1 MKKTPES
8 PRKKVQRELVRRA
21 QQSGKRQ
28 TAAATRRVTGG
39 SRYNERQ
46 LPLEPHD
53 VSVEVP
59 GALRRAFV
67 MLLVVMAVGIIG
79 YVLISNLSGLEH
91 IQVITSS
98 EEVTATV
105 VMDAAAAATSNMKR
119 IGIVSGHRGND
130 SGSVCSDGLTEARV
144 NYDIAVRVAQLL
156 RADGYT
162 VDILNEFDP
171 LLKGY
176 QARLLLSIHADSC
189 AYINELATGYKVAR
203 VLESKTPDED
213 DHLVA
218 CITVRYKTATGLR
231 FHANTV
237 THDMTQYHA
246 FYEIDP
252 QTPAAIIET
261 GFLNLDRSLLTD
273 HPELVAQGI
282 YNGINCFLNGEEP

>member
-8 PRKKVQRELVRRA
+8 PRKKVQRESVRRA

-39 SRYNERQ
+39 SKYNGRQ
-46 LPLEPHD
+46 LPLEPDD

-79 YVLISNLSGLEH
+79 YVLISNPSGLQH
-91 IQVITSS
+91 VQLGMPS
-98 EEVTATV
+98 EAETATV
-105 VMDAAAAATSNMKR
+105 VMDAAAATSNLKR
-119 IGIVSGHRGND
+119 IGIVSGHHGND
-130 SGSVCSDGLTEARV
+130 SGSVCSDGLTEAQV

-156 RADGYT
+156 RADDYS

-171 LLKGY
+171 RLKGY

-189 AYINELATGYKVAR
+189 TYINELATGYKVAR

-218 CITVRYKTATGLR
+218 CLSARYKAATGLR

-282 YNGINCFLNGEEP
+282 YNGINCFLNGDEP